1 MFVAREP
8 FRSASAEGRITTLN
22 PADRDRS
29 RDLARMKRFALGLLI
44 LAAAAFVIF
53 RRLEHDT
60 GWAGYAR
67 ATAEAAM
74 VGALA
79 DWFAVTALFR
89 HPLRLPIP
97 HTAIIPRRK
106 EALGRS
112 LGEFVRDNFLT
123 PDTVAHKLDEVD
135 PAQRI
140 STWLQDEDNVQLAS
154 LKASA
159 ALGASLEFLDNDDT
173 AQGVQAFLVRRFEA
187 IDAAT
192 LMANL
197 IDAVMDG
204 DHHHALYDSAIAG
217 AISFLAENR
226 EVLRERIGHESP
238 WFVPEFLDERVFRR
252 LYGGIERLLADM
264 AERPDH
270 ELRQAL
276 DVKLNEVALRLR
288 TDETTREGAE
298 SLRQRLVDHPE
309 FSAWLTD
316 LWSGA
321 RTELAEA
328 ARDPSSDLHDRLRN
342 SLTHVGE
349 LLLAD
354 QDLRQRV
361 NLWTTETARF
371 VVERTGDEIA
381 SLVTTTVDR
390 WDPTEASERI
400 ELQVG
405 KDLQYIRINGTIVGG
420 MAGLVIH
427 ATGEL
432 IA

>member
-1 MFVAREP
+1 
-8 FRSASAEGRITTLN
+8 
-22 PADRDRS
+22 
-29 RDLARMKRFALGLLI
+29 MKRFALGLLI
-44 LAAAAFVIF
+44 LAAVAFVIF
-53 RRLEHDT
+53 RRLEHDN

-123 PDTVAHKLDEVD
+123 PDTVAHKLHEVD

-140 STWLQDEDNVQLAS
+140 STWLQNADNVQMTS

-159 ALGASLEFLDNDDT
+159 ALGASLDFLDNDAT
-173 AQGVQAFLVRRFEA
+173 EQGVQAFMTRRVEA
-187 IDAAT
+187 IDAAA

-217 AISFLAENR
+217 AMSFLAENR

-252 LYGGIERLLADM
+252 LCGGIEHLLADV
-264 AERPDH
+264 AEHPDH
-270 ELRQAL
+270 ELRQAI
-276 DVKLNEVALRLR
+276 DTKLQEVAVRLR
-288 TDETTREGAE
+288 TDDNTGEWAE
-298 SLRQRLVDHPE
+298 ELKQRLVSHPE
-309 FSAWLTD
+309 FSAWVTN

-328 ARDPSSDLHDRLRN
+328 ARDPSSDLHDRLQS
-342 SLTHVGE
+342 SLTHLGE

-354 QDLRQRV
+354 EDLRRKV

-371 VVERTGDEIA
+371 VVERTGDEVA
-381 SLVTTTVDR
+381 SLITTTVDG
-390 WDPTEASERI
+390 WGPTEASERI

-420 MAGLVIH
+420 IAGLIIH
-427 ATGEL
+427 TTGQL

>member
-1 MFVAREP
+1 MAREP